1 MGTRGHTKEQYHS
14 FGSSYCIDF
23 DSQDEMHCNFGRAL
37 LYLMTSMHGGLR
49 WVVVY
54 GRVTWDWDWNW
65 NADGHTKTSY
75 YCYWRNTEVLAV
87 PIALTSKV
95 KMNCIAI
102 LALLCCT

>member
-23 DSQDEMHCNFGRAL
+23 ESQDELHCNFAVLDDFDAWWILVGCRVW
-37 LYLMTSMHGGLR
+37 TSHVGLELELVRR
-49 WVVVY
+49 WT
-54 GRVTWDWDWNW
+54 R
-65 NADGHTKTSY
+65 TKTNN
-75 YCYWRNTEVLAV
+75 YCDWSSTKVLAV
-87 PIALTSKV
+87 LIALTLKV